1 VAGRAPAVS
10 RPLRIVLVDDE
21 APARDRLARLIEGIE
36 GAELIGQYADG
47 AGLLEGCAASTPDL
61 ALLDVEMPGQ
71 DGLALAG
78 RLAELPDPPAIVF
91 VTAFERYAVDAF
103 NVQAADYLVKPVRK
117 ERLIAALERVRERL
131 AVQMQ
136 DEPTLVARL
145 AERITRIPLGE
156 VRALIA
162 EDKYVSVHYIGGV
175 ALVEASL
182 IQLEQRFADR
192 FLRVHRNALVARQ
205 HLRALFRDSS
215 GAERVEIDDVEVC
228 PEVSRRN
235 LPVVRRVLKGQ
246 A

>member
-1 VAGRAPAVS
+1 MAGPAPAVS
-10 RPLRIVLVDDE
+10 RVLRIVLVDDE
-21 APARDRLARLIEGIE
+21 APARDRLARLVEGIE
-36 GAELIGQYADG
+36 DAELVGQYTDG
-47 AGLLEGCAASTPDL
+47 TGVLDGSVSSKPDL
-61 ALLDVEMPGQ
+61 VLLDVEMPGQ
-71 DGLALAG
+71 DGIALAAQ
-78 RLAELPDPPAIVF
+78 LADLPDPPAIVF

-103 NVQAADYLVKPVRK
+103 NVQAADYLVKPVRR
-117 ERLIAALERVRERL
+117 ERLVAALERVRERL
-131 AVQMQ
+131 SVQSQ

-182 IQLEQRFADR
+182 VQLEQRFADR
-192 FLRVHRNALVARQ
+192 FLRVHRNALVDRQ
-205 HLRALFRDSS
+205 HLRALFRDPS
-215 GAERVEIDDVEVC
+215 GAERVEIDDVDVC

-235 LPVVRRVLKGQ
+235 LPVVRRALKGQ